1 MTEYF
6 LGWGGLALVNAA
18 LANIGG
24 RSPLQYFLGSL
35 FVGPFVTLVLA
46 STRETPD
53 GSLQQVDLWKGSRA
67 SAGRGAAATGR

>member
-35 FVGPFVTLVLA
+35 FFGPFVTLVLA
-46 STRETPD
+46 TTRETPD
-53 GSLQQVDLWKGSRA
+53 GNVQQVDLWKGNRA

>member
-35 FVGPFVTLVLA
+35 FFGPFVTLVMA